1 MGKRVQKS
9 SVYRDR
15 NQAGCI
21 SGLISIFD
29 FRYGRSSQKLLP
41 DRRHGSNMLSI
52 GNGYSKKKLK
62 LLTDSEGAREGS
74 NDGDENRTSKIDICR
89 RSVKK
94 LMEEEM
100 FSQKLPKKKTR
111 TSSVDF
117 QEPEYS
123 HLDLVSLMEEFC
135 NHVHQRLNKG
145 DSSDG
150 QESTSSTSNDHL
162 DELDLQ
168 LVQKHT
174 ILEER
179 LSEAAEAFLSQK
191 FIDSGQMTD
200 EAKIQQ
206 TKQFMD
212 ALDILNSNKE
222 LLLKLLEDS
231 NSLLVKHIEDLRG
244 SQSEKA
250 EPKKSVT
257 RTKASEDKIDNS
269 TQCQELVVHKETPK
283 QNMYKYFWRKVKS
296 ENKNA
301 SKDIDSPRASSRIV
315 VLKPNPAAIKN
326 STAATSLTSPRSSSQ
341 FLYSP
346 VGNQEQ
352 GGTLHSKFSL
362 KEIKNKLKRVMGEN
376 KKEQHR
382 ISMDAILHKIPNDN
396 SADCS
401 REFSGE
407 ISGRELQS
415 KFSYSEKADNPVNND
430 PSNDHEVTSER
441 DASYKSVTT
450 EDSGYSKER
459 EADIYTEAKKHL
471 SDMLSY
477 REEDRNLSAIKVSK
491 SLGKTLLLPE
501 YVSPPIC
508 SPRDSDH
515 PFITGQMR
523 FSFSDN
529 LRVVSEKVWQPSNPD
544 LSAASSQNF
553 ETELHTDDDF
563 QTDDDI
569 QIQALDLNPDT
580 SQECPDTV
588 IQESNSA
595 MEGDSSLEG
604 AKAVETIE
612 AMDKEEIKSF
622 DDSCETNTSMAADGK
637 SSSTETNRNSEE
649 EGSSGSLMDEN
660 INNEPSLSSLDSS
673 YSLDL
678 KVEALESSSDGGPA
692 WESPVSVL
700 KPFFLDDASSPA
712 TPKSDRAELKIK
724 PVRICFDE
732 HDSTV
737 VVVSPSDPELHSA
750 ACFVDKK
757 PIFEFVRAVLRASG
771 LSWDEF
777 ASNYESS
784 SHLLDAS
791 LISEVEVPSSRLC
804 GEPELI
810 FDCIDEVLV
819 DLYERYFGC
828 PPWLKFVKSD
838 IRPAPVGNSIIQEV
852 WEIIDS
858 SLIPQPQPCTL
869 DHIVG
874 KDFNREGSW
883 ANLRLDIEDM
893 GIEISEA
900 ILIELIQ
907 EAVFDIRSLVELSS

>member
-1 MGKRVQKS
+1 MGKRVQKN
-9 SVYRDR
+9 SVYRDKT
-15 NQAGCI
+15 QAGCI

-41 DRRHGSNMLSI
+41 DRRHGSNRLSI

-62 LLTDSEGAREGS
+62 LLTDAEGAREG
-74 NDGDENRTSKIDICR
+74 NAVDENRTSKIDICR

-100 FSQKLPKKKTR
+100 FSQKQPKKKPR
-111 TSSVDF
+111 TASVDF

-150 QESTSSTSNDHL
+150 QESTSSTSNDNL

-174 ILEER
+174 ILQEK

-244 SQSEKA
+244 SQPEKS

-257 RTKASEDKIDNS
+257 RTKASEQEIDNS

-283 QNMYKYFWRKVKS
+283 QNMYKFFWRKGKS

-301 SKDIDSPRASSRIV
+301 PKEIDSPRASNRIV
-315 VLKPNPAAIKN
+315 ILKPNPAAIIN
-326 STAATSLTSPRSSSQ
+326 PAAATSLNSPRSSTQ

-352 GGTLHSKFSL
+352 GDTLHSKFSL
-362 KEIKNKLKRVMGEN
+362 KGIKNKLKRVMGEN

-396 SADCS
+396 SADYS

-407 ISGRELQS
+407 LSGRQLQRKS
-415 KFSYSEKADNPVNND
+415 SYRENADNPVNND
-430 PSNDHEVTSER
+430 PPSNDYEVTLEG
-441 DASYKSVTT
+441 DASYKSVTI

-459 EADIYTEAKKHL
+459 EADIYAEAKRHL

-477 REEDRNLSAIKVSK
+477 REEDRNTSAFKVSK
-491 SLGKTLLLPE
+491 SLGKTLSLPD
-501 YVSPPIC
+501 YVSPPVC

-515 PFITGQMR
+515 PFITAQMR

-529 LRVVSEKVWQPSNPD
+529 LRVVGEKVWQPLNPE
-544 LSAASSQNF
+544 LSTTSSQNF

-580 SQECPDTV
+580 SRECPETV
-588 IQESNSA
+588 VQESNSA
-595 MEGDSSLEG
+595 LEEDG
-604 AKAVETIE
+604 TAEETVETIE
-612 AMDKEEIKSF
+612 AVHIEESKSS
-622 DDSCETNTSMAADGK
+622 DDPCESNTSVPADVK
-637 SSSTETNRNSEE
+637 SSSTETDGTSEE
-649 EGSSGSLMDEN
+649 EGSPGSLTEEDR
-660 INNEPSLSSLDSS
+660 NNEPSMSSVNSS
-673 YSLDL
+673 YSPDL
-678 KVEALESSSDGGPA
+678 KVEALDSSSDGVPA

-712 TPKSDRAELKIK
+712 TPKTDRAELKIK

-732 HDSTV
+732 RDSTV

-750 ACFVDKK
+750 ACFEDRK
-757 PIFEFVRAVLRASG
+757 PTYDYVRAVLRASG

-777 ASNYESS
+777 TSNYESS

-791 LISEVEVPSSRLC
+791 LIDEVEVPSSRLC

-838 IRPAPVGNSIIQEV
+838 IRPVPEGNSIIKEV
-852 WEIIDS
+852 WEFIDTN
-858 SLIPQPQPCTL
+858 LIPQPQPCTL

-874 KDFNREGSW
+874 KDFNKEGSW
-883 ANLRLDIEDM
+883 GNLRLDIEDI

-907 EAVFDIRSLVELSS
+907 DAVFDMRSLVELTS